1 MKHHNGDSRSHG
13 YKELLLP
20 TWMELMSGLLTELCK
35 QHHISMLDHLVQFV
49 KDTADLNCCAKAFF
63 QHTDFDFL
71 VQFNKLNR
79 FVVSEIKK
87 ICLSSNKDLT
97 STTLEDLS
105 SFN

>member
-1 MKHHNGDSRSHG
+1 
-13 YKELLLP
+13 
-20 TWMELMSGLLTELCK
+20 MSGLLIELCK

-87 ICLSSNKDLT
+87 NLSFLQQGSNLYYIGR
-97 STTLEDLS
+97 S
-105 SFN
+105 